1 MTTIQALVILLQ
13 SNFQVKFYHSILDW
27 QLEQKDYTEAQIRKA
42 IETLNEKKVYSFIRK
57 LDENTNPIL

>member
-13 SNFQVKFYHSILDW
+13 SNFQVKFYHSLLDW